1 MAEIKVRSGEL
12 KRKAEELAMLNS
24 KYRQEV
30 EKMVQHEID
39 LAGMWDGDA
48 QKAFRPAFNTDK
60 QKMDI
65 FAQTIDKYVEA
76 LRQDADTYE
85 QAESKAHQIG
95 TTRKS

>member
-39 LAGMWDGDA
+39 LAGMWEGDA
-48 QKAFRPAFNTDK
+48 
-60 QKMDI
+60 
-65 FAQTIDKYVEA
+65 
-76 LRQDADTYE
+76 
-85 QAESKAHQIG
+85 
-95 TTRKS
+95 